1 MRRSLER
8 LAEVNVLNF
17 KLEQQADQSV
27 AFEADSRISLKS
39 EPRLEPATAFDHHDP
54 RRSSSR
60 DSGLQKC
67 VHRCASNRRRS
78 NHRSIDLP
86 AIESSP
92 PATTMASLYNPIRQ
106 LNCAYLVSAPTLKS
120 KGLY

>member
-67 VHRCASNRRRS
+67 VHRCASLCIVVHRTDDVQIIVQSIFPQLKAVHRRPQWPPSTTRS
-78 NHRSIDLP
+78 AN
-86 AIESSP
+86 
-92 PATTMASLYNPIRQ
+92 
-106 LNCAYLVSAPTLKS
+106 
-120 KGLY
+120 